1 MKNTLPRIFIL
12 CVCLLFLAFAL
23 YGEPE
28 SAVSEFVL
36 RVPETAVQGDIL
48 MVLLRGPWS
57 NIRSVAVELTDGA
70 GKASLSFS
78 GFRFP
83 PPGTVS
89 GEYWA
94 ALGGISSV
102 QAPGDYKITLNLFSA
117 DGRQTALVR
126 PVKILR
132 RDFIREDIPLN
143 QAMSDLRSMPDP
155 RKEAEARELS
165 ALLAA
170 YNFSSIYHGGSLSL
184 PIAEGFRETSFFGD
198 RRTFL
203 YTDGGKARSVHYGID
218 YATPRGTPVYAAGAG
233 RVVMA
238 KERVLTGF
246 SVVIEHLPG
255 VYSLYYH
262 LDKLEVQEGLIV
274 LAGDKIGESGFTGL
288 ATGPHLHWEVRAA
301 GNAVEPKTLL
311 GAPLIDKTLLFDNIE
326 VDSEEAL
333 EKGR

>member
-1 MKNTLPRIFIL
+1 MHIKNTLPRVFIL
-12 CVCLLFLAFAL
+12 GICLLFPALAGL

-28 SAVSEFVL
+28 PGQEAFVL
-36 RVPETAVQGDIL
+36 RVPETVVQGDIL

-57 NIRSVAVELTDGA
+57 NIRSITAELADGA
-70 GKASLSFS
+70 GKTSLSFS

-83 PPGTVS
+83 PPGIVS

-94 ALGGISSV
+94 APGGISSV
-102 QAPGDYKITLNLFSA
+102 QAPGDYEITLNLFFA
-117 DGRQTALVR
+117 DGRRTALTR

-132 RDFIREDIPLN
+132 RDFVREDIPLN
-143 QAMSDLRSMPDP
+143 QAMSDLRLMRDP
-155 RKEAEARELS
+155 RKDAEARELS

-170 YNFSSIYHGGSLSL
+170 SNLSSVYHGGSLSL
-184 PIAEGFRETSFFGD
+184 PIAEGFRESSFFGD

-218 YATPRGTPVYAAGAG
+218 YAAPRGTPVYAAGAG

-274 LAGDKIGESGFTGL
+274 LAGEKIGESGFTGL

-301 GNAVEPKTLL
+301 GNAVDPKTLL
-311 GAPLIDKTLLFDNIE
+311 GAPLIDKTLLFDTIE
-326 VDSEEAL
+326 EVL